1 MTLIDEVLSITPKQA
16 EKFFKFQKF
25 DQLIDKLLIHH
36 SNEQIKNIFSQ
47 GLDKIM
53 ALDSVIAKEKIG
65 ALPTYFFYDKFLQ
78 DKFSIIMKSPRN
90 NAVNNYKYFQL
101 CNSVLY
107 SLRNIQNSAESKK
120 VWLLVSQIHELII
133 NEKHFEERDDEFD
146 SVLAGSFLLL

>member
-1 MTLIDEVLSITPKQA
+1 
-16 EKFFKFQKF
+16 
-25 DQLIDKLLIHH
+25 
-36 SNEQIKNIFSQ
+36 
-47 GLDKIM
+47 M